1 MVERA
6 GYLLRIATKQWV
18 NQVFEMAI
26 YYTSVRRKWKTG
38 QNILFVHKTEAGD
51 AIVGYGMIENM
62 YEKDSLSEEE
72 KNRCEKYGWK
82 KAIEFKYV
90 VKFNKPLLV
99 KETVLKSMKIRGR
112 LLHGLSLNGMQVE
125 SIISQAEHSQL

>member
-90 VKFNKPLLV
+90 VKFDKPLLV

>member
-1 MVERA
+1 
-6 GYLLRIATKQWV
+6 
-18 NQVFEMAI
+18 
-26 YYTSVRRKWKTG
+26 
-38 QNILFVHKTEAGD
+38 
-51 AIVGYGMIENM
+51 M